1 MDARIVIVQESNC
14 LHFFWAPVSQAID
27 IRLEVPDDLPRFR
40 LPEGVQHR
48 LQELLDRQD
57 QGEPLSA
64 EEHPRLKAW

>member
-1 MDARIVIVQESNC
+1 M
-14 LHFFWAPVSQAID
+14 SQAID

-64 EEHPRLKAW
+64 EEHPEAEGLVNLAEFFSLLRLRMERIARG